1 MRTSAQKIFCVLP
14 RIEKEIPREI
24 DRAPRAKNCAAIAR
38 SCQSA
43 LKAIARDRNF
53 FVTARFRQAD
63 RVRSRQ
69 NRKKISARARIVK

>member
-1 MRTSAQKIFCVLP
+1 MRTSAQKNFCVLP

-24 DRAPRAKNCAAIAR
+24 DRVQRATNCTAIAR
-38 SCQSA
+38 SCASA

-63 RVRSRQ
+63 CVRSRQ
-69 NRKKISARARIVK
+69 NRKKIFARARIVK